1 MPTVNVNIQPAV
13 IKWALSQTQE
23 EKLGSKLMENIK
35 NWLDGTKTPTFNQIE
50 NFSKKSNIP
59 LGYFFLQTPPVEQIQ
74 LLEYR
79 TIDSMYMSAPSRNLI
94 DTIYEMEAV
103 QGWMIDYRKEMG
115 FDVLPIVGCMKE
127 CTDINTIADR
137 IRTDLELNKDWYA
150 KCNDKTNA
158 FNHVRDLLTESGIIV
173 MMNGI
178 VGKNTHRALD
188 INEFRAF
195 ALVDE
200 WAPLIFINSADSQ
213 GAKLFSL
220 FHEIAHIWIGEND
233 LYNDR
238 RNNPGDVKPR
248 EVICNAV
255 AGEIMVPKDVFI
267 LKWKESTEEDVY
279 LQIKDIA
286 KYFRCSESVIA
297 RKALDIKEIS
307 IDVYDQVVSDAI
319 EAFRELKESRESGGD
334 YYNTMGSRLD
344 KCFIRALC
352 ESINKGRTNYTEAFR
367 LTNTSRKTFSEV
379 ASRLGGVEW

>member
-150 KCNDKTNA
+150 KCKDKTNA

-195 ALVDE
+195 SLVDE

-238 RNNPGDVKPR
+238 RNNPGDVKPI

-255 AGEIMVPKDVFI
+255 ASEIMVPKDVFI

-367 LTNTSRKTFSEV
+367 LTNTSRKTFFEV

>member
-127 CTDINTIADR
+127 CTDINTIANR

-150 KCNDKTNA
+150 KCKDKTNA

-195 ALVDE
+195 SLVDE

-238 RNNPGDVKPR
+238 RNNPGDVKPI